1 MAGTARIR
9 NGWIFSPA
17 VDLAVFAGPVALA
30 WALVASFHAHGAL
43 HAPAPAWVFA
53 LFVVGCD
60 VSHVWSTVFRAYAD
74 PAERA
79 RRPWTLGVTPAACFG
94 VGLALHAA
102 GGPTLFWR
110 ALAYVAVFHFVRQQ
124 WGWMA
129 YAARRAGERD
139 GLDRWLDHLAVHAA
153 TLGPVVWWH
162 TRLPRAFAWFQAG
175 DFVSGLPAV
184 VGDAALAAHWGLLA
198 AWVARQGQRLA
209 TRRPVNLAKALVLAT
224 TWATWY
230 GGIVWLDSDV
240 AFTLTNVLAHG
251 VPYLA
256 LVWWWGHRRF
266 ADAPGA
272 RVAALFRP
280 AGIAAYVG
288 LVVAVAWLEEHAWD
302 RLVWH
307 DHDALFPGPAIPLG
321 AVGLAV
327 ATALLAVPQATHYV
341 LDGFLWRTRDNPDV
355 AARLGLATG

>member
-1 MAGTARIR
+1 MVAARLR

-30 WALVASFHAHGAL
+30 WALVAAFASAGTL
-43 HAPAPAWVFA
+43 QAPAPLWIFA
-53 LFVVGCD
+53 LVVVGCD

-74 PAERA
+74 PDERA
-79 RRPWTLGVTPAACFG
+79 RRPRVLAVTPLACFLA
-94 VGLALHAA
+94 GLLLHAL
-102 GGPTLFWR
+102 GGPALFWR
-110 ALAYVAVFHFVRQQ
+110 VLAYVAVFHFVRQQ

-129 YAARRAGERD
+129 YAARRAGEGDRV
-139 GLDRWLDHLAVHAA
+139 DRWLDRLAIDAA
-153 TLGPVVWWH
+153 TLGPLVWWH
-162 TRLPRAFAWFQAG
+162 TRLPRAFAWFRAG
-175 DFVSGLPAV
+175 DFVPGLPPV
-184 VGDAALAAHWGLLA
+184 VGDVALMLHWGLLA
-198 AWVARQGQRLA
+198 LWVARQAQRVVAGQ
-209 TRRPVNLAKALVLAT
+209 PVNLAKALVLGT

-266 ADAPGA
+266 AEAPGA
-272 RVAALFRP
+272 RVAGLFRP
-280 AGIAAYVG
+280 AGVG
-288 LVVAVAWLEEHAWD
+288 LYVALLVAVAWVEEHCWD

-321 AVGLAV
+321 AFGLAA

-341 LDGFLWRTRDNPDV
+341 LDGFLWRTRTNPDV
-355 AARLGLATG
+355 AARLGLAGG